1 MRKLTVWL
9 ALCAALVATPAFARD
24 GAWYV
29 GGEFGAM
36 IVEDTNV
43 DIGAVDNAITLN
55 HEYGYDGGLFVGYDL
70 GAFRIEAEAAYKHA
84 DLESFQTAIRLPAE
98 GVNFPSSRPFAGGS
112 SSALSFMVN
121 GMLDFGDDDG
131 ISGFVGGGV
140 GMARVKANNQRVF
153 ANTAPF
159 LDGSDSKLAWQ
170 VFAGVRQAIS
180 DNIDVTVKYR
190 FFNVDNVH
198 MAAFNGNEA
207 EFRFRS
213 HSLLGGITFNFGKS
227 CTLKEGQIRDQGRCV
242 CPNGKPWT
250 VDWKCNEKPPI
261 CRPRE
266 GEIVDPLDQTKCI
279 CPDRRPYD
287 NTYMCGDIPVP
298 EGTCPD
304 GTPKPCPPPIYI
316 IYFGWDQDEVG
327 VIGDKEN
334 PNDIPRIQAGP
345 NVLEQA
351 LKAYQ
356 ESGAV
361 HIQMVGHADRS
372 GPPSHNDPLSCRRA
386 DYVRDYFERN
396 NVPVGVVH
404 VDFRGENEREV
415 ETADGVREVQNRRVV
430 ISRGNATDPN
440 VIECPPED

>member
-1 MRKLTVWL
+1 MRKLAIAV
-9 ALCAALVATPAFARD
+9 ALSSTLLATPAFARD

-43 DIGAVDNAITLN
+43 DIGTVDNAITLN

-84 DLESFQTAIRLPAE
+84 DLESFNTSIRLPAE
-98 GVNFPSSRPFAGGS
+98 GINFPSSRPFAGGS

-198 MAAFNGNEA
+198 MTAFNGNEA
-207 EFRFRS
+207 EYRFRS
-213 HSLLGGITFNFGKS
+213 HSLLGGLTFNFGGA
-227 CTLKEGQIRDQGRCV
+227 EPV
-242 CPNGKPWT
+242 
-250 VDWKCNEKPPI
+250 
-261 CRPRE
+261 
-266 GEIVDPLDQTKCI
+266 
-279 CPDRRPYD
+279 
-287 NTYMCGDIPVP
+287 IPVP
-298 EGTCPD
+298 
-304 GTPKPCPPPIYI
+304 PPPPPPVPVPPPPP
-316 IYFGWDQDEVG
+316 EPTPPAPPPPCV
-327 VIGDKEN
+327 
-334 PNDIPRIQAGP
+334 AGP
-345 NVLEQA
+345 FMVFFDWDKDDITPQA
-351 LKAYQ
+351 AAILDNAASAYQ
-356 ESGAV
+356 TCGQAQV
-361 HIQMVGHADRS
+361 MIAGHADKS
-372 GPPSHNDPLSCRRA
+372 GSDQYNVGLSQRRA
-386 DYVRDYFERN
+386 ANVRSYLAGRGIPD
-396 NVPVGVVH
+396 GVMTTEA
-404 VDFRGENEREV
+404 FGESRPLV
-415 ETADGVREVQNRRVV
+415 ETQDGVREPQNRRVE
-430 ISRGNATDPN
+430 ISFGPGSGW
-440 VIECPPED
+440 